1 MSTIKINV
9 KWGKERYPD
18 VELNPNDTGLDIKA
32 QLFALTGVPPERQK
46 IMGVKTIKG
55 GKLDDNATV
64 ASLGLTNGQSLMLM
78 GTAGELPKEPP
89 KPTVF
94 VEDLNE
100 SQLDQMVKF
109 EHSAGLSNLGNTC
122 YLNATVQCLKSIPEL
137 HESLKK
143 FEGDTAED
151 KEHNITVNLRDLFNS
166 LDHSNKAVPPLLFV
180 HFFRSAFPQFA
191 QRTERGYAQQD
202 AEECWNTIVRCLGQ
216 KLPPLPLG
224 EGKSSNAA
232 NLVGQLMTGEMQTTM
247 VCKESAEEPKIEQ
260 SEQFIKLMCHITGTT
275 NFLSTGLNEGLKEEL
290 VKRSE
295 KLGRDAV
302 WQKTQRI
309 SRLPYYLPV
318 QFVRFLWKQTDK
330 VKAKICRPVEFPMT
344 LDVIDYCV
352 DPLQEKLREKRR
364 ILAAREDARIARA
377 QLSKGKE
384 KEGDDKEKEK
394 GKEKSTTDVAPMTLE
409 AKSETTSAS
418 SSSSSADLDEEGLPR
433 LWTPAP
439 FENETGLYELFALIT
454 HKGRSADSGHYV
466 AWVKEND
473 DFWLCYDDEEVKPQ
487 NDNDIKQLVG
497 KGGADWHIAY
507 MCFYRTRQPQ

>member
-1 MSTIKINV
+1 MSAPIKINV
-9 KWGKERYPD
+9 KWGKEKYPD
-18 VELNPNDTGLDIKA
+18 VELNPTDTGLDIKA

-46 IMGVKTIKG
+46 IMGVKAIKG

-64 ASLGLTNGQSLMLM
+64 ASLGFTNGQTLMLM

-89 KPTVF
+89 KPTIF

-100 SQLDQMVKF
+100 SQLDEMVKVF

-143 FEGDTAED
+143 FEGDTGED
-151 KEHNITVNLRDLFNS
+151 KEHNITVNLRDLFNT

-216 KLPPLPLG
+216 KLPPLPLD
-224 EGKSSNAA
+224 EGKGSSAA
-232 NLVGQLMTGEMQTTM
+232 NLIGQLMTGEMQTTM
-247 VCKESAEEPKIEQ
+247 ECKESPEEPKIVQ
-260 SEQFIKLMCHITGTT
+260 HEQFIKLMCHITGTT

-318 QFVRFLWKQTDK
+318 QFVRFLWKQEAK

-364 ILAAREDARIARA
+364 ILAAREDARIALA
-377 QLSKGKE
+377 QQTKGKE
-384 KEGDDKEKEK
+384 KEKEDDKAKDK
-394 GKEKSTTDVAPMTLE
+394 KPAADVAPMTLE
-409 AKSETTSAS
+409 SKSEATTTET
-418 SSSSSADLDEEGLPR
+418 DEEGLPP
-433 LWTPAP
+433 LWKPAP
-439 FENETGLYELFALIT
+439 FENETGLYELYSLIT

-466 AWVKEND
+466 AWVKEKD
-473 DFWLCYDDEEVKPQ
+473 DFWLCYDDEEVKPAT
-487 NDNDIKQLVG
+487 DNDIKQLVG

-507 MCFYRTRQPQ
+507 MCFYRTRPPR